1 MQKIHALG
9 LFESSLLLSAWLP
22 VRISCVYLVCIRRRG
37 RVAAGGYDVLG
48 HAWVSARRKIAAAR
62 RSGFHLLRRRR
73 ALTGLVVRL
82 HLREL
87 ICHRNRLLSGGRLL
101 RRRPWLL
108 LLLLLRLVLP
118 VAAAVAS
125 DGSYSAFDLPRRR
138 FLSQPPEERWRLI
151 IYIFNRIN
159 CSFTNKKFKKTNVSN
174 AY

>member
-1 MQKIHALG
+1 MRQAGTMCWDTRGFLHGERL
-9 LFESSLLLSAWLP
+9 
-22 VRISCVYLVCIRRRG
+22 RRR
-37 RVAAGGYDVLG
+37 AAL
-48 HAWVSARRKIAAAR
+48 
-62 RSGFHLLRRRR
+62 GFHLLRRRR

-125 DGSYSAFDLPRRR
+125 DGSYSAFDLPGRR
-138 FLSQPPEERWRLI
+138 FVSQPPEERWRLN
-151 IYIFNRIN
+151 IYIFIRIN
-159 CSFTNKKFKKTNVSN
+159 CSFKNKKFKKNKGKRDTQRVKCILTMHSGS
-174 AY
+174 ARSHKHRK